1 MTASPSVESLL
12 SAMRELAGEIRVAA
26 DRTGA
31 LRALTTACT
40 RMIPG
45 ADAAGVTVVTK
56 SGYETR
62 GATDDLAARVDSIQ
76 IDVGEGPCIAAA
88 VDGTAYRVDDLR
100 SDARWPEFGARAA
113 EETGV
118 LSMLAFRLFFEDD
131 SDDVAAALNLYSR
144 KPEAFDD
151 AAQVTGLAASSYGAE
166 LITSERRGAEVGQ
179 LRTALESNRDI
190 GAAVGVLMTLH
201 KVTREQAFDLLRIA
215 SQNTHRKLVDIAR
228 DVIDTGSL
236 ELR

>member
-1 MTASPSVESLL
+1 MTASLPVESLL
-12 SAMRELAGEIRVAA
+12 HAMRELAGEVRGSA
-26 DRTGA
+26 DRAGA
-31 LRALTTACT
+31 LRAVTTACA
-40 RMIPG
+40 RMIPA
-45 ADAAGVTVVTK
+45 ADAAGVTVVTTR
-56 SGYETR
+56 GYETR
-62 GATDDLAARVDSIQ
+62 GATDELAERVDRIQ
-76 IDVGEGPCIAAA
+76 FDVGDGPCIAAA
-88 VDGTAYRVDDLR
+88 VEQAAYRVDDLR
-100 SDARWPEFGARAA
+100 TDARWPDFGPRAA

-131 SDDVAAALNLYSR
+131 ELVAALNLYSR

-166 LITSERRGAEVGQ
+166 LITSERRNAEVGQ

-215 SQNTHRKLVDIAR
+215 SQNTHRKLIDIAR